1 MSSLKLIV
9 LVLSANLIASAQASA
24 PSAPAQTPPSPRAT
38 TQSASQPPTA
48 PQQPE
53 FVRQGQQLIR
63 EGKIDDA
70 IALYRK
76 TLEASP
82 DSLPANNAMGVALD
96 LKGQGADARK
106 YFAKA
111 IEVAATAQA
120 RAGATRAVAMSYAFE
135 GNCKKTGEQE
145 QKVIDYYAQQQDYF
159 QQGEVADEAARVC
172 IDAGDLDAA
181 AKWYQT
187 GHDLGL
193 REPDIKPDRKDLWNF
208 RLEHALARIAAR
220 RGNKAEA
227 DKHMAAA
234 KAILDKGTNPGQAQ
248 FLPYLAGYV
257 AFYGGDYKV
266 ALDQLQQ
273 ANQNDPFIQCLMA
286 QAYEKL
292 GDKVKAMEFYRKAA
306 STTSHN
312 PPAAYAQPFAKK
324 KLS

>member
-1 MSSLKLIV
+1 MSSLRLIAIV
-9 LVLSANLIASAQASA
+9 LLANLIASAQSSA
-24 PSAPAQTPPSPRAT
+24 PPAPVQTPPSQGA
-38 TQSASQPPTA
+38 A
-48 PQQPE
+48 PQAAPQATPSQPE

-76 TLEASP
+76 TLELSP
-82 DSLPANNAMGVALD
+82 DLPAANNAMGVALD
-96 LKGQGADARK
+96 LKGQGTDARK

-120 RAGATRAVAMSYAFE
+120 RAGATRAMAMSYAFE
-135 GNCKKTGEQE
+135 GNCKKAGELE

-159 QQGEVADEAARVC
+159 QQGEVADEAGRVC

-187 GHDLGL
+187 GHDLGM
-193 REPDIKPDRKDLWNF
+193 REPDIKPDRKDLWDF
-208 RLEHALARIAAR
+208 RLEHALARIAVR

-227 DKHMAAA
+227 DKHLAAA
-234 KAILDKGTNPGQAQ
+234 KAILDRGTNPGQAQ

-257 AFYGGDYKV
+257 GFYGGDYKA
-266 ALDQLQQ
+266 ALDQLQK

-292 GDKVKAMEFYRKAA
+292 GEKDKAMELYRKAA
-306 STTSHN
+306 STTNHN

>member
-1 MSSLKLIV
+1 MPASFKLIAV
-9 LVLSANLIASAQASA
+9 ILGANFVALAQSSA
-24 PSAPAQTPPSPRAT
+24 PQVPSQTPPSQGT
-38 TQSASQPPTA
+38 ASQAAPQP

-111 IEVAATAQA
+111 VEVAATAQA
-120 RAGATRAVAMSYAFE
+120 RASATRAMAMSYAFE
-135 GNCKKTGEQE
+135 GNCKKAGELE

-181 AKWYQT
+181 AKWYQM
-187 GHDLGL
+187 GHDLG
-193 REPDIKPDRKDLWNF
+193 
-208 RLEHALARIAAR
+208 
-220 RGNKAEA
+220 
-227 DKHMAAA
+227 
-234 KAILDKGTNPGQAQ
+234 
-248 FLPYLAGYV
+248 
-257 AFYGGDYKV
+257 
-266 ALDQLQQ
+266 
-273 ANQNDPFIQCLMA
+273 
-286 QAYEKL
+286 
-292 GDKVKAMEFYRKAA
+292 
-306 STTSHN
+306 
-312 PPAAYAQPFAKK
+312 
-324 KLS
+324 